1 MHPNQMYVK
10 YKEEKQIHL
19 TFKRNI
25 LGINVLVNI
34 KAGLKFGFLVSNA
47 FSLINKDIRLFG

>member
-1 MHPNQMYVK
+1 MYVK

-25 LGINVLVNI
+25 LEISVLVSI

-47 FSLINKDIRLFG
+47 FSLINKDIKLFG

>member
-1 MHPNQMYVK
+1 MYVK

-47 FSLINKDIRLFG
+47 FSPINKDTRLFG